1 MIERNTIHINPQP
14 TFELSPY
21 LYMQFM
27 EPLGATD
34 GSVTAAWDFQRDIWR
49 EDVVQA
55 TVALGPTMMRWG
67 GCFSSYYRWKEGVGP
82 RDHRVPILNL
92 LWGGVESNQVGTG
105 EFVDFCRKVNAQPL
119 LSVNF
124 ESDGRQKWA
133 HPQKG
138 GTRSAGPD
146 EAAAWVDYC
155 NNPGS
160 ALRLA
165 HGISEPYNV
174 LYWQIG
180 NETSYDPH
188 GYNCETAAL
197 HTLAFA
203 EAMHHVDPRIKLIGW
218 GEGDW
223 VKPIL
228 EIAGDHLSYLAF
240 HNMFNAGSQDPDS
253 PLRGIEYRKNPAKT
267 WVHLMNAF
275 KGPAEKIQMMR
286 EKIAEY
292 DIPLAITECH
302 FTLPGRNRC
311 EVLSSWA
318 AGVAN
323 ARILN
328 LHERNGDIIKI
339 ATLADFCGTR
349 WQVNAIMIPVPRG
362 TSFMMPVARVMSLYR
377 HHSGENAVT
386 VYTSPPDLDVT
397 ASRTGDTL
405 YLHIVNTNRTH
416 AIPIAIQVEGMILQ
430 GGKVYEIA
438 ADPEFE
444 VMHDNAGVLAPVEK
458 PVPASGKLTL
468 PAASVSAV
476 VYPLIKGNSRI

>member
-1 MIERNTIHINPQP
+1 MKEREALIINPLP

-34 GSVTAAWDFQRDIWR
+34 GSVTAAWDFQHDTWRD
-49 EDVVQA
+49 DVVRA
-55 TVALGPTMMRWG
+55 TQELGPTMMRWG
-67 GCFSSYYRWKEGVGP
+67 GCFSSYYRWQEGVGS
-82 RDHRVPILNL
+82 RNQRVPMLNL
-92 LWGGVESNQVGTG
+92 LWGGVESNQVGTA
-105 EFVDFCRKVNAQPL
+105 EFVDFCRQVSAEVL

-133 HPQKG
+133 HPHKG
-138 GTRSAGPD
+138 GTRSAGPE

-155 NNPGS
+155 NSPGS

-165 HGISEPYNV
+165 HGTPEPYNIRF
-174 LYWQIG
+174 WQIG
-180 NETSYDPH
+180 NETSYDPN
-188 GYNCETAAL
+188 GYDCETAAL
-197 HTLAFA
+197 RTLAFA
-203 EAMHHVDPRIKLIGW
+203 EAMHRVDPRIKLIGW

-223 VKPIL
+223 TKPMM
-228 EIAGDHLSYLAF
+228 EIAGDHLNYLAF
-240 HNMFNAGSQDPDS
+240 HNMFSAGSKDPDS
-253 PLRGIEYRKNPAKT
+253 PLKGVEYRKDPEKT
-267 WVHLMNAF
+267 WAHLMNAY
-275 KGPAEKIQMMR
+275 KEPAAKIKSMR
-286 EKIAEY
+286 EQIAGY

-328 LHERNGDIIKI
+328 VHERNGDILKI

-349 WQVNAIMIPVPRG
+349 WNVNAVMIPVPRG

-377 HHSGENAVT
+377 HHCGENAVP
-386 VYTSPPDLDVT
+386 VIKSPPELDVT

-405 YLHIVNTNRTH
+405 YLHIINTNRTQ
-416 AIPIAIQVEGMILQ
+416 AINTTIQMEGMALQ
-430 GGKVYEIA
+430 DGKIFEIT

-444 VMHDNAGVLAPVEK
+444 VMSDSADILAPAK
-458 PVPASGKLTL
+458 KLAQPDGKLVI

-476 VYPLIKGNSRI
+476 VYRLVKGNTS